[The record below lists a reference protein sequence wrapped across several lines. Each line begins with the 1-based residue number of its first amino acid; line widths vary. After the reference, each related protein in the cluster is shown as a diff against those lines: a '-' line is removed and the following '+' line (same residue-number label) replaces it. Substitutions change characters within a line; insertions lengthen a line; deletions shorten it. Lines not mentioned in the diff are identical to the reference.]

1 MVTRICK
8 KNDQL
13 DAEICFPQHMEFNE
27 KDAKLLATPF
37 ASVKH
42 FASEEVASECGV
54 QVPVRGGRDAAQ
66 SQSNHRAPFAFTILG
81 HARNQH
87 GAHNRIRQ

>member
-54 QVPVRGGRDAAQ
+54 RVPANGERTNI
-66 SQSNHRAPFAFTILG
+66 SSG
-81 HARNQH
+81 HSCFRN
-87 GAHNRIRQ
+87 NVFVNKTLPNYMRWLLF